1 MGLGGTFS
9 GGIYVGV
16 SVPHYMPSIVN
27 FRISYFKNS
36 RFVWA
41 FSINSFELLIFVMI
55 FFHFL
60 NIDNIINWRVN
71 NLQKTV
77 TIFINLS
84 LKSEINNG
92 KWSVDR
98 AGNISVLL
106 TNFSR
111 QLKMKIYN
119 QRSINPVEWLC
130 LNLKFRIL
138 GFLILQIPKLS
149 FISTNFAMYFFFR
162 SGLPLLASNFELEK
176 ILKSPTK
183 IMRVFWVISDFLNR
197 F

>member
-1 MGLGGTFS
+1 MGVF
-9 GGIYVGV
+9 
-16 SVPHYMPSIVN
+16 H
-27 FRISYFKNS
+27 K
-36 RFVWA
+36 FVWI
-41 FSINSFELLIFVMI
+41 INFCND

-71 NLQKTV
+71 KLQKTV

-92 KWSVDR
+92 EWSVDR
-98 AGNISVLL
+98 AGNIFVL

-111 QLKMKIYN
+111 QLEMKIYN

-149 FISTNFAMYFFFR
+149 FISTNFAMYFLFR